1 MPVSHTLS
9 GGLFSRANRLWLPG
23 SVLGV
28 AVLASALAP
37 ITVSAQTAAGVIRIS
52 GSSTVFPITSE
63 AIKAF
68 RKTAPGRNVRFELKE
83 TGTSA
88 GFRDFCSGKVPIANA
103 SRPINTRELKACEAK
118 GVKFIELPIAF
129 DALTVAVH
137 PKNTWANQITV
148 KELNTLW
155 NRQATGR
162 VKRWKQVNSA
172 WPDRPIKLCG
182 AGSDSGTFDYF
193 NKAITGDAENSR
205 SDYTASED
213 DNVLVRCVANDPN
226 ALGYFGFGYYL
237 ANQNK
242 LKSLAIVGR
251 KGAARPSVEAV
262 QKERYTPLSRPLFI
276 YINNANM
283 LSRPEVQKFVTF
295 FVRRG
300 PQIVRAADF
309 IPLPDSTYLLVES
322 KLYRHVLGTSFGGDL
337 PIGLT
342 IGQALDRS
350 FDQLK
355 QPRPR

>member
-1 MPVSHTLS
+1 
-9 GGLFSRANRLWLPG
+9 
-23 SVLGV
+23 
-28 AVLASALAP
+28 
-37 ITVSAQTAAGVIRIS
+37 
-52 GSSTVFPITSE
+52 
-63 AIKAF
+63 
-68 RKTAPGRNVRFELKE
+68 
-83 TGTSA
+83 
-88 GFRDFCSGKVPIANA
+88 
-103 SRPINTRELKACEAK
+103 
-118 GVKFIELPIAF
+118 
-129 DALTVAVH
+129 
-137 PKNTWANQITV
+137 
-148 KELNTLW
+148 
-155 NRQATGR
+155 
-162 VKRWKQVNSA
+162 VNSA

-242 LKSLAIVGR
+242 LKSLAIVGG
-251 KGAARPSVEAV
+251 KGATRPSVEAV

-276 YINNANM
+276 YINNAD
-283 LSRPEVQKFVTF
+283 LFSRPEVQKFVTF

-300 PQIVRAADF
+300 PQIVRASDF

-342 IGQALDRS
+342 IGLALDRS

>member
-1 MPVSHTLS
+1 
-9 GGLFSRANRLWLPG
+9 
-23 SVLGV
+23 
-28 AVLASALAP
+28 
-37 ITVSAQTAAGVIRIS
+37 
-52 GSSTVFPITSE
+52 
-63 AIKAF
+63 
-68 RKTAPGRNVRFELKE
+68 
-83 TGTSA
+83 
-88 GFRDFCSGKVPIANA
+88 
-103 SRPINTRELKACEAK
+103 
-118 GVKFIELPIAF
+118 
-129 DALTVAVH
+129 
-137 PKNTWANQITV
+137 
-148 KELNTLW
+148 
-155 NRQATGR
+155 
-162 VKRWKQVNSA
+162 
-172 WPDRPIKLCG
+172 
-182 AGSDSGTFDYF
+182 
-193 NKAITGDAENSR
+193 
-205 SDYTASED
+205 
-213 DNVLVRCVANDPN
+213 VANDPN

-251 KGAARPSVEAV
+251 KGATRPSVEAV

-276 YINNANM
+276 YINNATM
-283 LSRPEVQKFVTF
+283 LSRPEVQNFVTF

>member
-1 MPVSHTLS
+1 MFPSFLLPQASRLTCGGTSLAVALLITATPLS
-9 GGLFSRANRLWLPG
+9 P
-23 SVLGV
+23 
-28 AVLASALAP
+28 
-37 ITVSAQTAAGVIRIS
+37 TQAQTGQGVIRIS
-52 GSSTVFPITSE
+52 GSSTVFPITQE
-63 AIKAF
+63 AIRAF
-68 RKTAPGRNVRFELKE
+68 RKTAPGRNVRFELQE

-103 SRPINTRELKACEAK
+103 SRPISSKELKACEAK

-137 PKNTWANQITV
+137 PKNTWASQITV

-226 ALGYFGFGYYL
+226 ALGYFGFDYYL

-242 LKSLAIVGR
+242 LRSLAIVGR
-251 KGAARPSVEAV
+251 KGATRPSVEAV

-300 PQIVRAADF
+300 PQIVKAADF

>member
-1 MPVSHTLS
+1 MFPSFLLPQASRLTCGGTSLAVALLITATPLS
-9 GGLFSRANRLWLPG
+9 P
-23 SVLGV
+23 
-28 AVLASALAP
+28 
-37 ITVSAQTAAGVIRIS
+37 TQAQTGQGVIRIS
-52 GSSTVFPITSE
+52 GSSTVFPITQE
-63 AIKAF
+63 AIRAF
-68 RKTAPGRNVRFELKE
+68 RKTAPGRNVRFELQE

-103 SRPINTRELKACEAK
+103 SRPISSKELKACEAK

-137 PKNTWANQITV
+137 PKNTWASQITV

-242 LKSLAIVGR
+242 LRSLAIVGR
-251 KGAARPSVEAV
+251 KGATRPSVEAV
-262 QKERYTPLSRPLFI
+262 QKERYTPSPGRSSSISTMQICFPVRRCRSSSPSLCVGAPRLSRP
-276 YINNANM
+276 
-283 LSRPEVQKFVTF
+283 
-295 FVRRG
+295 
-300 PQIVRAADF
+300 QISFPFPTPPTSWWKASCTAMCSA
-309 IPLPDSTYLLVES
+309 PPSVE
-322 KLYRHVLGTSFGGDL
+322 TC
-337 PIGLT
+337 
-342 IGQALDRS
+342 RS
-350 FDQLK
+350 D
-355 QPRPR
+355 